1 MTNANN
7 NFLEEYSRFLDST
20 DRHLTY
26 AALSIYR
33 NSPEELSKKEERF
46 FKRHLDSCAACSAR
60 LEEVAEVEGSELP
73 IQSGFG
79 AWTALPA
86 FRYSIAALFVLAFG
100 TAIAFYLQSR
110 SRVEQPSP
118 ADQSL
123 AVQISDP
130 QKFVSNDMLE
140 NFITRS
146 VRSASPAWFI
156 SPNNGD
162 TLTHPF
168 TFQWDGRKGARS
180 YSMVV
185 VDNRNVEVWKE
196 TTSAKSITI
205 EKRLDP
211 GLYYAKL
218 QVDDV
223 LAQVRKFVVLKG
235 SG

>member
-33 NSPEELSKKEERF
+33 NLPDELSQKEKRF

-60 LEEVAEVEGSELP
+60 LEEVAEVEGSELL

-79 AWTALPA
+79 VWTASPA

-100 TAIAFYLQSR
+100 TAIVFYLQSR
-110 SRVEQPSP
+110 ARVEEPSP
-118 ADQSL
+118 ADQSI

-130 QKFVSNDMLE
+130 QKFLTNDMLE
-140 NFITRS
+140 NFISRS
-146 VRSASPAWFI
+146 LRSASPAWFI

-168 TFQWDGRKGARS
+168 TFRWNGREGARS

-185 VDNRNVEVWKE
+185 VDNKNLEVWKG
-196 TTSAKSITI
+196 TTSATSITL

-223 LAQVRKFVVLKG
+223 LAQVGKFVVLRG
-235 SG
+235 SR